1 MNDKGFTLPELLIG
15 LAISSI
21 IIGASFGSYI
31 VIKNN
36 YDFQK
41 DMKNI
46 SQSSRAVATMIM
58 RDVRLAGYNFD
69 DGPGK
74 QNPEITV
81 PIKITDGG
89 TTGPDSIEVIYDQ
102 SFTERLKISY
112 YSKPYPNTNSQRS
125 RLYKKVERCDPSV
138 NCSAGSLVTVIPE
151 SPIAD
156 YIEDLQFIGSGKTGC
171 PTNPSPGN
179 FPPNCGAKGTF
190 TPDDGFYPPDDLAG
204 FPVRLVPHASNR
216 SIICGGG
223 SLAIDRKFDTYAS
236 CKVKN
241 SPYNNWGAFPFLFND
256 YIKTEFVHL
265 STNAHLGCHISRGNC
280 SFSWDPADGATYPYG
295 TGNWGGSSKDIS
307 ATYGYKVYATTY
319 ENGKYGKLLGSAS
332 GQVTSSGQDPYIG
345 QYNFNISEPAN
356 AFVVVMHNPRAY
368 DYPPGT
374 NTKGDKPRG
383 FGGGSGGSIALP
395 EIQFT
400 GEKWSS
406 LENLSVE
413 IGLLIRSPDEHGSTP
428 IAQTWNVG
436 NRPIST
442 NDNYIR
448 DAYSISALV
457 RNKYYE

>member
-1 MNDKGFTLPELLIG
+1 MRHNQKGFTLPELLIG

-74 QNPEITV
+74 QNPVITTPV
-81 PIKITDGG
+81 KITDGG
-89 TTGPDSIEVIYDQ
+89 TAGPDSIEVIYDQ

-156 YIEDLQFIGSGKTGC
+156 YIEDFQLTGSKNGNALGTGSISYGQGNLRMITPTKITHTCGSGTRNTNYLIDSSLATYFECVNSSWVEFKLEFDKKFRPIKYFLSSTSHLDGGSISNTNHPYSTVYPYGSTRPISYQVHFYNKGLPSDCAWNSTWAGQSNCNGRIDPVANGLNFIGANAECEPISQSGNDC
-171 PTNPSPGN
+171 LYAVNPSPNNADHWKRATNKIEMIVSNMHVCTYTAAGN
-179 FPPNCGAKGTF
+179 PCNPRTSNSSDPFQVAYI
-190 TPDDGFYPPDDLAG
+190 GFYG
-204 FPVRLVPHASNR
+204 EV
-216 SIICGGG
+216 
-223 SLAIDRKFDTYAS
+223 
-236 CKVKN
+236 
-241 SPYNNWGAFPFLFND
+241 
-256 YIKTEFVHL
+256 
-265 STNAHLGCHISRGNC
+265 
-280 SFSWDPADGATYPYG
+280 YG
-295 TGNWGGSSKDIS
+295 ET
-307 ATYGYKVYATTY
+307 
-319 ENGKYGKLLGSAS
+319 
-332 GQVTSSGQDPYIG
+332 QDP
-345 QYNFNISEPAN
+345 QE
-356 AFVVVMHNPRAY
+356 
-368 DYPPGT
+368 
-374 NTKGDKPRG
+374 
-383 FGGGSGGSIALP
+383 
-395 EIQFT
+395 
-400 GEKWSS
+400 
-406 LENLSVE
+406 VE
-413 IGLLIRSPDEHGSTP
+413 IGLLIRSPEQHGSTP

>member
-1 MNDKGFTLPELLIG
+1 MRHNQKGFTLPELLIG

-21 IIGASFGSYI
+21 IIAASFGSYI

-74 QNPEITV
+74 QNPEITT

-89 TTGPDSIEVIYDQ
+89 TAGPDSIEVIYDQ

-156 YIEDLQFIGSGKTGC
+156 YVEDLQFTGSKNGNTLGTGTIEVGQGNMRWIV
-171 PTNPSPGN
+171 PTS
-179 FPPNCGAKGTF
+179 
-190 TPDDGFYPPDDLAG
+190 
-204 FPVRLVPHASNR
+204 VASD
-216 SIICGGG
+216 CGGVTNLLYDSNYDSFWECSTSNSEAILTIRFSNHVRITKLLVATAAHLDGG
-223 SLAIDRKFDTYAS
+223 SISMTPTH
-236 CKVKN
+236 
-241 SPYNNWGAFPFLFND
+241 PYNSA
-256 YIKTEFVHL
+256 VH
-265 STNAHLGCHISRGNC
+265 
-280 SFSWDPADGATYPYG
+280 PYG
-295 TGNWGGSSKDIS
+295 TNHLVHEHGHFRILKSDATCALTTGCQSFSSRSLAWTCAGVRGELDTINGSGSDGCDSTGSSVKNKEF
-307 ATYGYKVYATTY
+307 AENAVKTLYLNVG
-319 ENGKYGKLLGSAS
+319 NGKNCTYTGTGQACNPVVLKNNLRELSEVQFYGEVYG
-332 GQVTSSGQDPYIG
+332 
-345 QYNFNISEPAN
+345 EPQE
-356 AFVVVMHNPRAY
+356 PQ
-368 DYPPGT
+368 
-374 NTKGDKPRG
+374 
-383 FGGGSGGSIALP
+383 
-395 EIQFT
+395 E
-400 GEKWSS
+400 
-406 LENLSVE
+406 VE
-413 IGLLIRSPDEHGSTP
+413 IGLLIRSPEQHGSTP